1 MYIVYTIVTPL
12 SIIVAFKHLCI
23 LVDIIIDIIYIY
35 IGLLINIHYTSNS
48 NGNLIRSLKSP
59 AIPHA
64 FLHSSFASLHLTV
77 YDN

>member
-35 IGLLINIHYTSNS
+35 IGLLINIQATVMEI
-48 NGNLIRSLKSP
+48 L
-59 AIPHA
+59 
-64 FLHSSFASLHLTV
+64 FAL
-77 YDN
+77 